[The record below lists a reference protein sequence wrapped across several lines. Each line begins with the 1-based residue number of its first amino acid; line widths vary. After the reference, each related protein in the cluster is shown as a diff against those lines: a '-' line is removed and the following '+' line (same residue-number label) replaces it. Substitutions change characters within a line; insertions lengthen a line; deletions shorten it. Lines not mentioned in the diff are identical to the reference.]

1 MQLLP
6 QTHPSFGTKRALFTF
21 ALGQGP
27 VRVLAVEAT
36 NEWAVLCLESLLQVD
51 GKVSDTCQVLQVTR
65 DYRSVGTRSELVSE
79 VPFADFMTDIVDS
92 GRMTNDVVALE
103 AFKNALSDEEAQT
116 VKAKLGWASP
126 ALPALPPHVDFEGE
140 PFPGLHVVADEPT
153 PTVVQNDQSDRL
165 VSALVGL
172 GFKKAEVREVV
183 ASLGS
188 MVQTED
194 LHALIRESLRQ
205 LAA

>member
-1 MQLLP
+1 MLP

-27 VRVLAVEAT
+27 IRVLTVEAT
-36 NEWAVLCLESLLQVD
+36 NEWAVLCMESLLQVD
-51 GKVSDTCQVLQVTR
+51 GKVSDNCQVLQVIR

-79 VPFADFMTDIVDS
+79 VPFADFMTDLVDPH
-92 GRMTNDVVALE
+92 RMTGDVVALE
-103 AFKNALSDEEAQT
+103 AFKNALTDEEAQV
-116 VKAKLGWASP
+116 VKAKLGCAP
-126 ALPALPPHVDFEGE
+126 MAPPALPPHVDFEGE
-140 PFPGLHVVADEPT
+140 PFPGLHAVPEAAPVVVGD
-153 PTVVQNDQSDRL
+153 DQSDRL

-172 GFKKAEVREVV
+172 GFKKTEVREVV